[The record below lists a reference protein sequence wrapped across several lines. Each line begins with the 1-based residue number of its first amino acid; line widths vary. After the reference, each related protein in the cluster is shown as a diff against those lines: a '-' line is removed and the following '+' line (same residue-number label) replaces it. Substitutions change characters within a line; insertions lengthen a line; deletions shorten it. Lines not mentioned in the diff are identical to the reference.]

1 MSNKSLEQKG
11 SIILFLGYSISIP
24 VVFIF
29 INDMALEL
37 SNGVVFLEQC
47 YKFVL
52 LVILGIMSGRWLN
65 EVKKIGSL
73 STRGVKK

>member
-65 EVKKIGSL
+65 EVKKI
-73 STRGVKK
+73 

>member
-1 MSNKSLEQKG
+1 MRNKSLEQKG

-65 EVKKIGSL
+65 EVKKI
-73 STRGVKK
+73 